1 MDVVRRIFDAPL
13 DPNKGDGV
21 MKGQM
26 LAAPVKIVTA
36 RRWEGCG
43 RPLFPR
49 RRLLP
54 RRLRRRDGSGVFHAA
69 PAQSTMS

>member
-36 RRWEGCG
+36 RRWEGVGSPCF
-43 RPLFPR
+43 RADACCR
-49 RRLLP
+49 A
-54 RRLRRRDGSGVFHAA
+54 GSGAVTVRAFFMLHLLNLR
-69 PAQSTMS
+69 